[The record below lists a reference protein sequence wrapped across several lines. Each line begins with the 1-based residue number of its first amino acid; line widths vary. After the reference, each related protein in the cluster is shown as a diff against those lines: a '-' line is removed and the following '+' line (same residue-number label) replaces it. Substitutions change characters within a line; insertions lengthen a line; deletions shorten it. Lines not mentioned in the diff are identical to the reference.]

1 MRLLRYNNNGDF
13 SLTEYFE
20 SDIPKYAILSHKW
33 GAEEVTFKDLIDGTS
48 KSKAG
53 YSKIRFC
60 GEQAERNGLQYFW
73 VDTCCIDKSNSTEL
87 QEAINSMFRWYQDA
101 IKCYVYL
108 PDVSRPRADSANA
121 SNKAWESTFRKSEWF
136 TRGWTLQELLA
147 PASVDFFSKEGE
159 LLGNKDSLERHICEK
174 TGVPVKALRGSPL
187 SDFGVTER
195 MSWAANRLTTR
206 DEDKVYSL
214 FGIFGVFLPIIYG
227 EGQENAL
234 RRLQEEI
241 DKKVKGVKGIPFVP
255 DLKFA
260 SRGNV
265 RQEKMQR
272 CVTSFGNSSTYRGR
286 PGIKCYRCDNHHL
299 LPHCRATLE
308 TVSKA
313 REQRMKSNRCVNCGS
328 GKHWVKE
335 CEWEDLRE

>member
-1 MRLLRYNNNGDF
+1 MRLLRYNNDGDF
-13 SLTEYFE
+13 SLTDNLE
-20 SDIPKYAILSHKW
+20 SDIPKYAILSHRW
-33 GAEEVTFKDLIDGTS
+33 GAEEVTFKDLMDGMS

-53 YSKIRFC
+53 YNKIRFC
-60 GEQAERNGLQYFW
+60 GEQAKRNGLQYFW

-101 IKCYVYL
+101 VKCYVYL
-108 PDVSRPRADSANA
+108 PDVSRPRTDSANA
-121 SNKAWESTFRKSEWF
+121 SNMAWESTFRKSEWF

-147 PASVDFFSKEGE
+147 PASVDFFSKDGE
-159 LLGNKDSLERHICEK
+159 LLGNKASLERHICEK

-195 MSWAANRLTTR
+195 MSWAANRLTTK

-241 DKKVKGVKGIPFVP
+241 DKKFKGVKEYEFHNF
-255 DLKFA
+255 LKF
-260 SRGNV
+260 SVGN
-265 RQEKMQR
+265 
-272 CVTSFGNSSTYRGR
+272 
-286 PGIKCYRCDNHHL
+286 
-299 LPHCRATLE
+299 
-308 TVSKA
+308 
-313 REQRMKSNRCVNCGS
+313 
-328 GKHWVKE
+328 
-335 CEWEDLRE
+335 